1 MKPDSRNSVLEL
13 LPAQVLRL
21 RAASGVTI
29 SCDSGTLWITQEGRE
44 RDDFLSAGKSLCVAS
59 AGVTLVE
66 AMGGAVAALTLR
78 AGHASSRS
86 VRTFHARMAF

>member
-1 MKPDSRNSVLEL
+1 MKPDSQNSVLEL

-44 RDDFLSAGKSLCVAS
+44 RDDFLFAG
-59 AGVTLVE
+59 E
-66 AMGGAVAALTLR
+66 
-78 AGHASSRS
+78 
-86 VRTFHARMAF
+86 

>member
-1 MKPDSRNSVLEL
+1 MKPDSQNSVLEL

-44 RDDFLSAGKSLCVAS
+44 RDDFLSAGESLCIAS

-78 AGHASSRS
+78 AGHASSHA